1 MVTPARLP
9 VIRPALTPGL
19 VNIGH
24 LCKVVDMNPRE
35 TVANDLLRS
44 AARLSRWASRLAAF
58 DVSYAQARLLALLDE
73 LGPARVSG
81 LAEADHC
88 SQPTMTTALQRLESQ
103 GWVQRVPDPVD
114 ARASLLSLTP
124 AGRDTLEQIRAAR
137 AAVLSPT
144 LTTLDEVE
152 VARLRDAVVVLD
164 DLLRRAAHTTAP
176 TTDAPPPSTR
186 KDA

>member
-1 MVTPARLP
+1 
-9 VIRPALTPGL
+9 
-19 VNIGH
+19 
-24 LCKVVDMNPRE
+24 MNPRE

-73 LGPARVSG
+73 LGPARVSV

-88 SQPTMTTALQRLESQ
+88 SQPTMSTALQRLEAQ
-103 GWVQRVPDPVD
+103 GWAQRVPDPAD

-124 AGRDTLEQIRAAR
+124 AGRDALGKIRRAR

-144 LTTLDEVE
+144 LTTLDESE
-152 VARLRDAVVVLD
+152 VARLRDAVVALD
-164 DLLRRAAHTTAP
+164 DLLHRAARTTN
-176 TTDAPPPSTR
+176 PS
-186 KDA
+186 

>member
-1 MVTPARLP
+1 MM
-9 VIRPALTPGL
+9 G
-19 VNIGH
+19 G
-24 LCKVVDMNPRE
+24 MSSRE

-73 LGPARVSG
+73 MGPARVSV
-81 LAEADHC
+81 LARADHC
-88 SQPTMTTALQRLESQ
+88 SQPTMTTALQRLESE
-103 GWVQRVPDPVD
+103 GWAQRIPDPSD

-124 AGRDTLEQIRAAR
+124 TGRDALEQIRRAR

-144 LTTLDEVE
+144 LTTLDDAEVT
-152 VARLRDAVVVLD
+152 RLRDAVVVLD
-164 DLLRRAAHTTAP
+164 DLLRRAALSSP
-176 TTDAPPPSTR
+176 TPTR

>member
-1 MVTPARLP
+1 
-9 VIRPALTPGL
+9 
-19 VNIGH
+19 
-24 LCKVVDMNPRE
+24 MNPRE

-73 LGPARVSG
+73 LGPARVSA

-88 SQPTMTTALQRLESQ
+88 SQPTMSTALQRLESQ
-103 GWVQRVPDPVD
+103 GWAGRVPDPAD

-124 AGRDTLEQIRAAR
+124 AGRDALEEIRRAR

-144 LTTLDEVE
+144 LASLDESE
-152 VARLRDAVVVLD
+152 VAQLRAAVAALD
-164 DLLRRAAHTTAP
+164 DLLLRAAR
-176 TTDAPPPSTR
+176 TDIHH
-186 KDA
+186 